1 MRVKDIQGERWFAGL
16 FVNSGYSEIVDFGL
30 MEKYR
35 RLGVGFRLM
44 DAAEK
49 LVSLECDVYWSR
61 TA

>member
-1 MRVKDIQGERWFAGL
+1 MFVGL

-49 LVSLECDVYWSR
+49 ISQFGV
-61 TA
+61 

>member
-1 MRVKDIQGERWFAGL
+1 MICRT

-44 DAAEK
+44 DVAEK